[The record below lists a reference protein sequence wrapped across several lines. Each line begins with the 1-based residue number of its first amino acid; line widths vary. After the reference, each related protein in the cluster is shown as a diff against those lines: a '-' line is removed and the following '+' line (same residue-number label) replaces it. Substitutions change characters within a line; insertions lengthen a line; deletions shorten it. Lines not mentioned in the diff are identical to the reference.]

1 MRTDIEISP
10 AGRYTVTQAA
20 AALGVDRK
28 TITRWRESGRL
39 RGEVGK
45 SGRYKFKGINLIS
58 IFNKH

>member
-10 AGRYTVTQAA
+10 AGRYTVSQAA

-45 SGRYKFKGINLIS
+45 SGRYKFKGINLIR
-58 IFNKH
+58 IFNT

>member
-1 MRTDIEISP
+1 MRTDIDISS
-10 AGRYTVTQAA
+10 AGWYSVTQAA
-20 AALGVDRK
+20 AALVVDRK